1 MTLSVSF
8 DLKNARLS
16 AVVAFLDTGE
26 SVARVRIYPGV
37 RVLVGADPNGG
48 FLAELP
54 LQKPSGSVL
63 DGLLTLVPGDPVLNA
78 NSGVAAWARLVN
90 GNGETAFDCD
100 VSDTTGTGEI
110 KIQNTVLFEGG
121 ETRMVSG
128 TLGG

>member
-16 AVVAFLDTGE
+16 AVVAFLDTGAG
-26 SVARVRIYPGV
+26 VARVRIYPGV
-37 RVLVGADPNGG
+37 RPLVAAPPPSG

-54 LQKPSGSVL
+54 LSKPSGSVL
-63 DGLLTLVPGDPVLNA
+63 DGVLTLAPGVPVLNA
-78 NSGVAAWARLVN
+78 NSGVAVWARVVN
-90 GNGETAFDCD
+90 GNAETAFDCD
-100 VSDTTGTGEI
+100 VSDMTGLGEI

-128 TLGG
+128 ILGG